1 VHLAA
6 GGKGENS
13 KSGRKVRV
21 HFRPNRGKPARLK
34 DWTRQYQQADDDEP
48 DALLQE
54 RVRAK
59 GDLSRKRTIIESG
72 DEPAAATEADQG
84 NGVVLAVQG
93 QIARVDDG
101 QRMWDCTIRGVLR
114 TRLIEERSPVAVGDR
129 VRFTRIHEDEDVD
142 QQGVIEAVAPRTGK
156 LSRRYGDR
164 VHTFVANVDQVVIVA
179 SVGVPPLK
187 PHLIDRYIVAAEV
200 GELRPVICINKIDL
214 DEDGQVAPTLDVYR
228 RLGYACVAASAAAGV
243 GIDALHQQM
252 AGRQSVIAGQSGV
265 GKSSLLNALQP
276 GLKLKIGDVS
286 GATQKGRHTTAT
298 AELLRLDFGGYVV
311 DTPGVR
317 QFELPRMKLGEL
329 EQYFVEFVPLVAQ
342 CEYADCKHI
351 PEESCAIKAAVE
363 DGGVDPGR
371 YDSYVRIFEEL
382 KQEFLADDR

>member
-1 VHLAA
+1 LAA
-6 GGKGENS
+6 SGKGKS
-13 KSGRKVRV
+13 GKSGRKLRV

-48 DALLQE
+48 EAPLQE
-54 RVRAK
+54 RVRAR
-59 GDLSRKRTIIESG
+59 GDLSRKRTIVESD
-72 DEPAAATEADQG
+72 DEPAAAAEADQAE
-84 NGVVLAVQG
+84 GVVLAIRG

-101 QRMWDCTIRGVLR
+101 RRTWDCTIRRVLR

-129 VRFTRIHEDEDVD
+129 VRFTQVHEGEHVD
-142 QQGVIEAVAPRTGK
+142 QQGVIEWVAPRTGK

-179 SVGVPPLK
+179 SVGLPPLK
-187 PHLIDRYIVAAEV
+187 PHLIDRYIVAAEA
-200 GELRPVICINKIDL
+200 GELRPVICINKTDL
-214 DEDGQVAPTLDVYR
+214 DEDGQAEPTLDVYR
-228 RLGYACVAASAAAGV
+228 RLGYPCVATSAVAGV
-243 GIDALHQQM
+243 GIDALREQM

-265 GKSSLLNALQP
+265 GKSSLLNVLQP

-286 GATQKGRHTTAT
+286 GATLKGRHTTPT
-298 AELLRLDFGGYVV
+298 AELLKLDFGGYVV

-351 PEESCAIKAAVE
+351 PEEGCAIKAAVE
-363 DGGVDPGR
+363 DGHIDPGR

-382 KQEFLADDR
+382 KQEYLADDR